1 MTVPIRD
8 TTVLRQRMIE
18 NIRMRKLSPKTQG
31 ALIPAY
37 ADWPH
42 TSAALPILRKKK
54 TEDTK
59 LHGPNLVIRWSRM
72 APGEVSPGLSVA
84 RSICR

>member
-1 MTVPIRD
+1 MMVPIRD

-42 TSAALPILRKKK
+42 TSAALPILRKKNGGH
-54 TEDTK
+54 E
-59 LHGPNLVIRWSRM
+59 
-72 APGEVSPGLSVA
+72 APRAQPRYQMVTNGA
-84 RSICR
+84 W

>member
-54 TEDTK
+54 RRTRSST
-59 LHGPNLVIRWSRM
+59 GPTSLSDGHEWRLVK
-72 APGEVSPGLSVA
+72 
-84 RSICR
+84 